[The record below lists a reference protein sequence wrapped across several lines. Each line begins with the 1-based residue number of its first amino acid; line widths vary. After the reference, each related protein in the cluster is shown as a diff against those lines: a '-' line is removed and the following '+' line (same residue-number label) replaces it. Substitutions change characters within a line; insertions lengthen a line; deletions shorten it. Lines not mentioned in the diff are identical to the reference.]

1 MTRRAI
7 WPLVFAL
14 LLQWLMASAWA
25 MRGAPATGLASACH
39 EAAVIQIAD
48 VEQHHAHA
56 AQGKA
61 PNHTAQ
67 TDSHHCCAVG
77 FGANVQP
84 LLPLLPQAIPASQ
97 HRDWASLS
105 LRPDLRPPI

>member
-14 LLQWLMASAWA
+14 LLQWLMGSAWA
-25 MRGAPATGLASACH
+25 MRGAPAAGLASACH
-39 EAAVIQIAD
+39 ETAAIQSVD
-48 VEQHHAHA
+48 VEPHPAHA
-56 AQGKA
+56 AEGKVS
-61 PNHTAQ
+61 NHTVQ
-67 TDSHHCCAVG
+67 TDSHHCCAIG
-77 FGANVQP
+77 FGASAQP
-84 LLPLLPQAIPASQ
+84 LPPPLPQAIPASQ